1 MVKGTATVQT
11 ARSWSQLGSPLMVA
25 ATSCTS
31 RRSARSTFT
40 TLFSVVL
47 VNGSPKPVH
56 GQGAG
61 TVRHRRLRGN
71 MPIQH

>member
-1 MVKGTATVQT
+1 MVEGYSNYVLCRQQP
-11 ARSWSQLGSPLMVA
+11 SQLGSPLMVA

-40 TLFSVVL
+40 SFPSVL
-47 VNGSPKPVH
+47 LLNGSPKPVH

-61 TVRHRRLRGN
+61 VVRHRRLRCN
-71 MPIQH
+71 MPT